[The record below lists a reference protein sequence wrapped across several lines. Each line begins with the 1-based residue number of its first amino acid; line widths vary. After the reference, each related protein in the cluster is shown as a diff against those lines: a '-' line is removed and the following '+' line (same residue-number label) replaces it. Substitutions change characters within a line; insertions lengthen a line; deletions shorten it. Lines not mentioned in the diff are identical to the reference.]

1 MTGANS
7 HLLDWWEKG
16 PPFHFHS
23 GCQFGAEQQS
33 LLVIEPTSSI
43 YGNPLTRVHLH
54 WACHTVLVND
64 EISFL

>member
-23 GCQFGAEQQS
+23 GCQFGAEQVSSGDRTHIFHLWKPLDQS
-33 LLVIEPTSSI
+33 PS
-43 YGNPLTRVHLH
+43 PLGMSH
-54 WACHTVLVND
+54 
-64 EISFL
+64 SPGQ